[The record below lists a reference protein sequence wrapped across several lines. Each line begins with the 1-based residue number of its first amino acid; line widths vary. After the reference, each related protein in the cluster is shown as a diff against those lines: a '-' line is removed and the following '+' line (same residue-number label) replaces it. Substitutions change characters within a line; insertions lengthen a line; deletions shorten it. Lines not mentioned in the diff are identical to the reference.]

1 MIPEGRG
8 ALRFHD
14 SNPETPWLG
23 LLLPL
28 ASCLFG
34 ASPAR
39 PGLPAPTTPSSPQR
53 AFPPIPISPLFVPGL
68 SPAARLRGPLST
80 QVPPAP
86 PNPKAAGWQFPVLPL
101 CPILISENGIVPPG
115 HTRSWPPIFQV
126 QNRSGGSFKLLSLQR
141 PGTYHQVLWFLG

>member
-14 SNPETPWLG
+14 SHPETPWLG

-53 AFPPIPISPLFVPGL
+53 AFPPHPHLAAICARPVPCRQTEGASVHSGAPSPSKP
-68 SPAARLRGPLST
+68 
-80 QVPPAP
+80 
-86 PNPKAAGWQFPVLPL
+86 
-101 CPILISENGIVPPG
+101 
-115 HTRSWPPIFQV
+115 
-126 QNRSGGSFKLLSLQR
+126 
-141 PGTYHQVLWFLG
+141 